1 MKNSQK
7 IGFLSVLLFIVS
19 CSTKKDAFLNRN
31 YNALTTQYNIL
42 YNGGVAF
49 DQGLNEINLNYE
61 DDFFEL
67 LPIEPLS
74 FENIKFRIP
83 ILSTGA
89 KEPGIGFDVK
99 KTEEPEEAL
108 TPFDIAEQKAV
119 KAIQK
124 HSMNI
129 NGKERNKKIDDAYLL
144 LGKSRYYTER
154 FIPAIDAYNYIIA
167 NYPNASL
174 INETKIWRAKAH
186 IRIEN
191 EELAIETLEILLRK
205 PDLPD
210 FIREDANTALAMAY
224 AKLDSVNTVRNYL
237 WEATKTSKNK
247 TQKARN
253 LFVLG
258 QLYSL
263 DKIKDTASMV
273 FKKLINFKQAPY
285 KFRIHAEIE
294 LAKNAVSD
302 SSSLAIL
309 ERYKKLIKNRDN
321 RPYLDAIY
329 YQVAVLEQER
339 DSLNEAILNYNK
351 SLRAKNGGAKQKT
364 YSYEQLAKIYFK
376 DLDYVTSGAY
386 YDSILQVA
394 NNKNTLRIKRFE
406 RRAKN
411 LSSLVKYE
419 KNLQKNDSIL
429 TLAALPKEQL
439 EQYFQEYI
447 DKIKKEDE
455 ELAQKKLNQI
465 SFGSSFG
472 GGLQSTKAKGKWYFY
487 NTQSLGFGKSE
498 FKRVWGS
505 RPLEDN
511 WRISD
516 KSIIVN
522 ASNEDKDL
530 VTNIKNPRYEIST
543 YLETVPSSAK
553 ELDSLTFDRNTAL
566 FELGLIYKE
575 QFKNPPKATRNLERL
590 LVSNPDKELILPA
603 NYHLYQLY
611 LLTGNTK
618 AAQYKDFILNSY
630 PDSPFSKIILNPE
643 IELSKEKEV
652 DEDSEV
658 YEIAY
663 KLYKDD
669 FFEDAICFIDMT
681 IPTLIKGS
689 ILVSKFELLKA
700 YAIGKYQNKDSYIA
714 ALEKVAVGYPQTEQ
728 GKKALEIMKRLK

>member
-99 KTEEPEEAL
+99 KTEEPEEPL

-247 TQKARN
+247 TQRARN

>member
-99 KTEEPEEAL
+99 KTEEPEEPL

-224 AKLDSVNTVRNYL
+224 TKLDSINTVRNYL

-247 TQKARN
+247 TQRARN

-285 KFRIHAEIE
+285 KFRIHAQIE

-329 YQVAVLEQER
+329 YQMAVLEQER

-522 ASNEDKDL
+522 GSNEDKDL
-530 VTNIKNPRYEIST
+530 ITSIKNPRYEIST

-611 LLTGNTK
+611 SLTGNTK

-681 IPTLIKGS
+681 IPTLIEGS

>member
-99 KTEEPEEAL
+99 KTEEPEEPL

-247 TQKARN
+247 TQRARN

-285 KFRIHAEIE
+285 KFRIHAQIE

-329 YQVAVLEQER
+329 YQMAVLEQER

-522 ASNEDKDL
+522 GSNEDKDL
-530 VTNIKNPRYEIST
+530 ITSIKNPRYEIST

-681 IPTLIKGS
+681 IPTLIEGS

>member
-247 TQKARN
+247 TQRARN

-339 DSLNEAILNYNK
+339 DSLNEAVLNYNK

-681 IPTLIKGS
+681 IPTLIEGS